1 MARNAHPELTQ
12 ERIVEAATELF
23 TSQGYDKTSMQDIIN
38 ATGGLSKGAVY
49 HHFRSKEDLF
59 DAVADRLMNTMS
71 VRQNPNPVEARHGF
85 GAAAV
90 ALLP

>member
-71 VRQNPNPVEARHGF
+71 ETT
-85 GAAAV
+85 
-90 ALLP
+90 